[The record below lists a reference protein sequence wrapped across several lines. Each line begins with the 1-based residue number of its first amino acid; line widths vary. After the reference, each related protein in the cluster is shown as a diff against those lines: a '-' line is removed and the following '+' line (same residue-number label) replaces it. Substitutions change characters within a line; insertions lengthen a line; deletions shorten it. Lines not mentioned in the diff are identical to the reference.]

1 MFEPGQDWKI
11 AALRTTKC
19 VCFFCIL
26 GDFMEKDEKYMQL
39 ALKLAQKAFKKG
51 EVPVGVVIVN
61 NNKVISKAYNK
72 REKNKNVLNHA
83 EIIAIK
89 KACKKLKSWRLNEC
103 EIYITLEPCLMC
115 SGAIIQSRMKR
126 LIYATSSPKYGEVE
140 NNNCVFKNS
149 NIKIT
154 RGICKN
160 ESQNLLKTFFELRRK

>member
-1 MFEPGQDWKI
+1 MKLKNNEYYMLQALKQAKK
-11 AALRTTKC
+11 AAL
-19 VCFFCIL
+19 
-26 GDFMEKDEKYMQL
+26 EN
-39 ALKLAQKAFKKG
+39 
-51 EVPVGVVIVN
+51 EVPVGCVIVYQD
-61 NNKVISKAYNK
+61 KIISKAYNK
-72 REKNKNVLNHA
+72 RNQTNNALDHA
-83 EIIAIK
+83 ELIAIK
-89 KACKKLKSWRLNEC
+89 KACKKLNTWILEDAS
-103 EIYITLEPCLMC
+103 IYITLEPCLMC